1 MRSNSHTLRR
11 MRHCRKLL
19 ILLLMSFPAIFGYA
33 QQVVTLTADS
43 TKIIQIVQAR
53 SLRQKTIDSATV
65 LQTLA
70 GNAIVR
76 QGNTILHGD
85 SIVLNQLTGI
95 AEVFGNVHI
104 NDADTVHTY
113 AQYLKYIG
121 AEQVAYLKK
130 SVRLTDGKATLTTED
145 LTYNIQTGIA
155 NYQEGGKVV
164 NGKTVLTSRSATYYS
179 DSRDV
184 FFKENVHLVD
194 PKYDMRADSLRYNT
208 YVKEA
213 YFISPTHIVSD
224 DGVLDTRSG
233 TYNLETGEAVFLDK
247 TVFRDSTRMMTGGKM
262 AVDDKTGIIQ
272 IEDNGKLVDSVNKV
286 IVLGNQILLDKK
298 KNSFLASRKPV
309 MIIYRDNDSTYI
321 SADTLFS
328 GMRLYD
334 SSLNKTV
341 LVNDTLKETKAMGTS
356 AKDSIRYFLAFHHV
370 RIFNDSLQAAC
381 DSLYYSTEDSVF
393 RMYREPI
400 FWSNKS
406 QVTGDTI
413 YMFTE
418 KQQPKMLKVFYNG
431 MVINQTNQ
439 GLFNQIG
446 GRTIHAYFKEGQM
459 DYTRVKGSPA
469 ESIFYPQDDDSAY
482 VGMNRSKGDVIDIF
496 FVNKELNR
504 IKLLNNVEGTL
515 FPMRKIPA
523 DQKYLKNFQW
533 QEKRRPKHK
542 LELFE

>member
-1 MRSNSHTLRR
+1 
-11 MRHCRKLL
+11 
-19 ILLLMSFPAIFGYA
+19 
-33 QQVVTLTADS
+33 
-43 TKIIQIVQAR
+43 
-53 SLRQKTIDSATV
+53 
-65 LQTLA
+65 
-70 GNAIVR
+70 
-76 QGNTILHGD
+76 
-85 SIVLNQLTGI
+85 
-95 AEVFGNVHI
+95 
-104 NDADTVHTY
+104 
-113 AQYLKYIG
+113 
-121 AEQVAYLKK
+121 
-130 SVRLTDGKATLTTED
+130 
-145 LTYNIQTGIA
+145 
-155 NYQEGGKVV
+155 
-164 NGKTVLTSRSATYYS
+164 
-179 DSRDV
+179 
-184 FFKENVHLVD
+184 
-194 PKYDMRADSLRYNT
+194 
-208 YVKEA
+208 
-213 YFISPTHIVSD
+213 
-224 DGVLDTRSG
+224 
-233 TYNLETGEAVFLDK
+233 
-247 TVFRDSTRMMTGGKM
+247 
-262 AVDDKTGIIQ
+262 
-272 IEDNGKLVDSVNKV
+272 
-286 IVLGNQILLDKK
+286 
-298 KNSFLASRKPV
+298 
-309 MIIYRDNDSTYI
+309 NDSTYI

-418 KQQPKMLKVFYNG
+418 KQQPKMLEVFYNG

-515 FPMRKIPA
+515 FPMRSIPA

>member
-233 TYNLETGEAVFLDK
+233 TYNL
-247 TVFRDSTRMMTGGKM
+247 
-262 AVDDKTGIIQ
+262 
-272 IEDNGKLVDSVNKV
+272 
-286 IVLGNQILLDKK
+286 
-298 KNSFLASRKPV
+298 
-309 MIIYRDNDSTYI
+309 
-321 SADTLFS
+321 
-328 GMRLYD
+328 
-334 SSLNKTV
+334 
-341 LVNDTLKETKAMGTS
+341 
-356 AKDSIRYFLAFHHV
+356 
-370 RIFNDSLQAAC
+370 
-381 DSLYYSTEDSVF
+381 
-393 RMYREPI
+393 
-400 FWSNKS
+400 
-406 QVTGDTI
+406 
-413 YMFTE
+413 
-418 KQQPKMLKVFYNG
+418 
-431 MVINQTNQ
+431 
-439 GLFNQIG
+439 
-446 GRTIHAYFKEGQM
+446 
-459 DYTRVKGSPA
+459 
-469 ESIFYPQDDDSAY
+469 
-482 VGMNRSKGDVIDIF
+482 
-496 FVNKELNR
+496 
-504 IKLLNNVEGTL
+504 
-515 FPMRKIPA
+515 
-523 DQKYLKNFQW
+523 
-533 QEKRRPKHK
+533 
-542 LELFE
+542 

>member
-1 MRSNSHTLRR
+1 

-33 QQVVTLTADS
+33 QQVVSLTADS

-418 KQQPKMLKVFYNG
+418 KQQPKLLEVFYNG

-515 FPMRKIPA
+515 FPMRSIPA